1 MSKMLHLINK
11 SPFDRNA
18 LDSCLRLAQDGG
30 AVLFIEDG
38 VYAAMS
44 QAASADAVS
53 KRMQDLK
60 FYVLGKRMED
70 RTFYVLGPDVSARGL
85 DDTRLIDGIDVVDYG
100 GFVDLVVEHDVAQSW
115 L

>member
-18 LDSCLRLAQDGG
+18 LDSCLRLAEAGSS
-30 AVLFIEDG
+30 VLLIEDG
-38 VYAAMS
+38 VYAALS
-44 QAASADAVS
+44 KAESAGAVGD
-53 KRMQDLK
+53 RMNEL
-60 FYVLGKRMED
+60 
-70 RTFYVLGPDVSARGL
+70 TFYVLGPDVSARGL
-85 DDTRLIDGIDVVDYG
+85 DDTPLIDGINVVDYG